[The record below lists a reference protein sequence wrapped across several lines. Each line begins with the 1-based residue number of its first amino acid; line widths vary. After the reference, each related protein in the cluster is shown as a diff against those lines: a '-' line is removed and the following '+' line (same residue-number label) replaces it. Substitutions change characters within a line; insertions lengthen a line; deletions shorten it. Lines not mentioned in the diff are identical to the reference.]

1 MQKSEYCKRGPI
13 QHVATLDKDTS
24 HLHHIKRFIHPKNI
38 HCDVCVCVQT
48 SRTEACMEELLWKK
62 LKVTPP

>member
-38 HCDVCVCVQT
+38 HCDVCVC
-48 SRTEACMEELLWKK
+48 ANFKN
-62 LKVTPP
+62 